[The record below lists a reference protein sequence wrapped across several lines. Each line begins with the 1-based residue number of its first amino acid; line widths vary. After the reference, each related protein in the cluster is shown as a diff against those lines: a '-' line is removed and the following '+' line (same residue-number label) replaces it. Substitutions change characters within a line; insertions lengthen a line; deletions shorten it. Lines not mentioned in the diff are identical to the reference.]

1 MLFYFLTGLG
11 HQAVIVFFVLSGYLI
26 AGSILS
32 QINRGIFD
40 IKGYAINRISRLYI
54 VLIVALPLTVLL
66 DHIGIYY
73 DNIGLY
79 TGKVQAATLGFSI
92 ASRLSF
98 KYFLSSFFMLQTI
111 VLPPLGSNS
120 SLWSLSNEFW
130 YYILFPCVV
139 LSLFFIKG
147 KKRYSLIYLSALIL
161 LTLLLPIHIELYFLI
176 WLLGLIP
183 FYINL
188 KKSFYKAFFIV
199 ALFVW
204 LLIKKAA
211 HINDFLYDFV
221 LALIVAFCLA
231 SFTDYYQLTDK
242 GLLKLNEKL
251 SSFSY
256 STYLVHF
263 PVIMI
268 SLTLINHYV
277 LEAIWIEPGVIG
289 YLIFT
294 VVFLLVVITSY
305 IVATFTEFKTPQF
318 RDFLKRIFST
328 KKASSASQEAQNH
341 A

>member
-26 AGSILS
+26 AGSILT
-32 QINRGIFD
+32 QINKGNFD
-40 IKGYAINRISRLYI
+40 IKGYAVNRISRLYI

-66 DHIGIYY
+66 DYIGIYY
-73 DNIGLY
+73 DKVGLY
-79 TGKVQAATLGFSI
+79 TGKVPTATLGFSI

-98 KYFLSSFFMLQTI
+98 KYFFSSFFMLQTI

-130 YYILFPCVV
+130 YYILFPCLV
-139 LSLFFIKG
+139 LSVLFIKI
-147 KKRYSLIYLSALIL
+147 KRQYSFFYLFAVILLIL
-161 LTLLLPIHIELYFLI
+161 FLPIHIEMYFFI

-183 FYINL
+183 FYIAL
-188 KKSFYKAFFIV
+188 KKPFYKVFFVI

-204 LLIKKAA
+204 LFLKKLA
-211 HINDFLYDFV
+211 HINDFSYDLV
-221 LALIVAFCLA
+221 LALIVAFCVA
-231 SFTDYYQLTDK
+231 SFTDYEQRAHQ
-242 GLLKLNEKL
+242 GALKLNERL

-268 SLTLINHYV
+268 TLTLIKHFF
-277 LEAIWIEPGVIG
+277 LTGIWMEPGIIA

-294 VVFLLVVITSY
+294 WVFLLVVVTSY
-305 IVATFTEFKTPQF
+305 IVATFTEFQTPQF
-318 RDFLKRIFST
+318 RDFLRRIFFN
-328 KKASSASQEAQNH
+328 KKKPSVLREV
-341 A
+341 